1 MQSKQIENHQQIV
14 INISRQNMIKR
25 QGSIRS
31 QGLLLRLWLLDVA
44 TTEIREHYWH
54 ILYNKFISKLGMS
67 NKKVESEKEEIEVIS
82 LKKERRSESHLQGR
96 KVQ

>member
-1 MQSKQIENHQQIV
+1 
-14 INISRQNMIKR
+14 MIKR

-67 NKKVESEKEEIEVIS
+67 NKKVESEKEEIEVIINIS